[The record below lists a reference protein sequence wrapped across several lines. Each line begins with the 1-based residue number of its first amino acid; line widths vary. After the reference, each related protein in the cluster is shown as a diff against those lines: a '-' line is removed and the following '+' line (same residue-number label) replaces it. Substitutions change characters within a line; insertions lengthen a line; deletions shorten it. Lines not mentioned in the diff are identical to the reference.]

1 MTNGQLLL
9 FSLLVYMLNFY
20 VLALLQR
27 YGYVKKRQNKYSA
40 ILTDYDQKNLRH
52 EFMNTYYTV

>member
-27 YGYVKKRQNKYSA
+27 YGYVKKRQNKYNA